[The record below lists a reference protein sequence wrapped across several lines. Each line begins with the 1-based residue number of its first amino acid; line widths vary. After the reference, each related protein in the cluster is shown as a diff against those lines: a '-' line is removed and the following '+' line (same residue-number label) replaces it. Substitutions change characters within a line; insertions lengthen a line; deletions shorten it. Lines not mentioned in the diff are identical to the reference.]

1 MNVIQEITSQT
12 SSGTTAT
19 AKSIGNLAKIERCA
33 IPFPVLPCRMLRIRP
48 DLMGAAVI
56 DGCRR

>member
-19 AKSIGNLAKIERCA
+19 AKSIGNLAEMASQLRASVSGFK
-33 IPFPVLPCRMLRIRP
+33 LPADEGDSEYSEGNDEGI
-48 DLMGAAVI
+48 V
-56 DGCRR
+56 